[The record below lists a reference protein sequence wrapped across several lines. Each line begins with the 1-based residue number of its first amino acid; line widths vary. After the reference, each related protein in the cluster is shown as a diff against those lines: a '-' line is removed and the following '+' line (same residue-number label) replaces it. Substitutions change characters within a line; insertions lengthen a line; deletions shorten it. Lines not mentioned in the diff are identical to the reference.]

1 MAFTESC
8 ATDTEASSPLASELT
23 SPAPVDNATGTSRSR
38 PKRRPPPQKKRKN
51 KFGRTSR
58 GKECK
63 STGPGDQTHEA
74 RTDINSEQTR
84 KQILRRS
91 NDLHTQTIKYQH
103 TISEL
108 KSRVGQL
115 QRELYD
121 EKVVSAEMKVNHSS
135 LIDKA
140 VGQLQRELY
149 DEKVVSAEMKIN
161 HSSLI
166 DKAAVR
172 LTASFT
178 ETQRDLKEQ
187 LEGKDTRIKVIIAL
201 NKADIVSKEK
211 QLKALAL
218 KIKSDKYGS
227 NKVSDV

>member
-74 RTDINSEQTR
+74 QTDINSEQTR

-121 EKVVSAEMKVNHSS
+121 EKVVSAEMKV
-135 LIDKA
+135 
-140 VGQLQRELY
+140 
-149 DEKVVSAEMKIN
+149 N

-227 NKVSDV
+227 NKVSDVWLVLYTYQNIFFSNVFIILFLFR

>member
-8 ATDTEASSPLASELT
+8 ATDTEASSPLASELS
-23 SPAPVDNATGTSRSR
+23 SPAPVDNAIGTSPSR
-38 PKRRPPPQKKRKN
+38 PKRQPPPQKKRKN

-63 STGPGDQTHEA
+63 STGPGAQTHEA

-121 EKVVSAEMKVNHSS
+121 EKVVSVEMKV
-135 LIDKA
+135 
-140 VGQLQRELY
+140 
-149 DEKVVSAEMKIN
+149 N

>member
-1 MAFTESC
+1 MAFAESC

-140 VGQLQRELY
+140 
-149 DEKVVSAEMKIN
+149 
-161 HSSLI
+161 
-166 DKAAVR
+166 AVR

>member
-1 MAFTESC
+1 
-8 ATDTEASSPLASELT
+8 
-23 SPAPVDNATGTSRSR
+23 
-38 PKRRPPPQKKRKN
+38 
-51 KFGRTSR
+51 
-58 GKECK
+58 
-63 STGPGDQTHEA
+63 
-74 RTDINSEQTR
+74 
-84 KQILRRS
+84 
-91 NDLHTQTIKYQH
+91 
-103 TISEL
+103 
-108 KSRVGQL
+108 
-115 QRELYD
+115 
-121 EKVVSAEMKVNHSS
+121 MKVNHSS

-161 HSSLI
+161 HLSLIDI

>member
-140 VGQLQRELY
+140 
-149 DEKVVSAEMKIN
+149 
-161 HSSLI
+161 
-166 DKAAVR
+166 AVR

>member
-23 SPAPVDNATGTSRSR
+23 SPAPIDNAIGTSPSR

-121 EKVVSAEMKVNHSS
+121 EKVVSAEMKVNH
-135 LIDKA
+135 A
-140 VGQLQRELY
+140 
-149 DEKVVSAEMKIN
+149 
-161 HSSLI
+161 SLI

-172 LTASFT
+172 LTASFA